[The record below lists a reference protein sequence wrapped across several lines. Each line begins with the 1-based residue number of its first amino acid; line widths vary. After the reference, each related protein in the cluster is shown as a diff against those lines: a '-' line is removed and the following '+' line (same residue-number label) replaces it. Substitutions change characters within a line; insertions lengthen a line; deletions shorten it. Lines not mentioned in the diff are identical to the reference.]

1 MRDEQVAREYAQAL
15 FEAALDKNVLEKVSQ
30 EVDFV
35 GELLTDPEFEGFF
48 QSIKVDSEEK
58 KSVFNKV
65 FLHEVSVLTRNFFW
79 IMFDNNRE
87 DLFNAMRN
95 EFERLLDEQRMRII
109 AKVVTAV
116 PLTDEL
122 RAKVQNKLAQSTN
135 KEVILE
141 TVVDPS
147 IYGGM
152 VIYADERI
160 IDASVKSRLSD
171 LREQLIQTR

>member
-15 FEAALDKNVLEKVSQ
+15 YEAALGKDMLDKIIQ
-30 EVDFV
+30 EIDFV

-48 QSIKVDSEEK
+48 QSIKVGSEEK
-58 KSVFNKV
+58 KMTFNKV
-65 FLHEVSVLTRNFFW
+65 FLHEVSVMARNFFW
-79 IMFDNNRE
+79 VLFDNGRE
-87 DLFNAMRN
+87 SLFNDIRN
-95 EFERLLDEQRMRII
+95 EFERLVDEHRRRIV

-122 RAKVQNKLAQSTN
+122 RMKVQNKLAESTG

-141 TVVDPS
+141 TVIDPS

-152 VIYADERI
+152 MIYADGQI

-171 LREQLIQTR
+171 LREKLIQTR